1 MSNDI
6 EADFQRELT
15 EIETETAHS
24 KLIIMKHGFG
34 QNAGSHD
41 GMSSNSLS

>member
-6 EADFQRELT
+6 EAEYQSELA

-24 KLIIMKHGFG
+24 KLIKMKHGFG

-41 GMSSNSLS
+41 CMSSTSLS